1 MRPRVLA
8 LISCPGDRSA
18 LERWLAGRYEL
29 TDKWPGDGQIVDAC
43 LVDEEAFARFEKE
56 IHAMRVQTVPLTI
69 PVVLLVS
76 TRCGSRRNG
85 AAHPDVDARVGTPL
99 TAGALLATLD
109 QVMGLHRRSCQIEGR
124 RQFLQG
130 LLDQTLVG
138 IYLVVADRIVYANA
152 GALQMFGRTLAELSA
167 DDALTPFEAGD
178 RPRIHALRAPGRL
191 QDALPEQ
198 VRITRPDG
206 HTVTVEL
213 QELLIE
219 HEGQAALCG
228 TMIDVQRRLEAEHA
242 RLEAARRE
250 QATRL
255 ELDASQ
261 QEVLLHKRLF
271 DAVSH
276 ELRTPLMELRG
287 YAEMCEEG
295 PACDRAAYL
304 AAIAAS
310 VDRLEHL
317 VENLLQYTRFES
329 DLETFR
335 PEAVDPDELVRRLC
349 ERFARHHPDLTVTI
363 GADRLTG
370 PFTVRAD
377 GRLLE
382 LLLTNLLEETL
393 RRSRAGST
401 VHIEMTRER
410 DLWCCKLRS
419 PRSPGSPPRGGEI
432 PDRHPMIDDLG
443 TLGVARHINDRIL
456 RLHGARV
463 ETGTEDGQTC
473 VSLRVPVRQG
483 ETEGPS
489 A

>member
-1 MRPRVLA
+1 MA

-18 LERWLAGRYEL
+18 IERWLDGRYEL
-29 TDKWPGDGQIVDAC
+29 TGEWPDDGQVVDAC
-43 LVDEEAFARFEKE
+43 LVDEEAFARFEND
-56 IHAMRVQTVPLTI
+56 IHALRVRTVPLTT
-69 PVVLLVS
+69 PVVLLES
-76 TRCGSRRNG
+76 TRHGSRRNG

-99 TAGALLATLD
+99 TAGSLLTTLD

-167 DDALTPFEAGD
+167 DDALAPFEAGD
-178 RPRIHALRAPGRL
+178 RPRIQALRGTGRL
-191 QDALPEQ
+191 RDALPEQ
-198 VRITRPDG
+198 VRISRPDG
-206 HTVTVEL
+206 RTVTVEL

-228 TMIDVQRRLEAEHA
+228 TMIDVQRRLEAERA

-295 PACDRAAYL
+295 PACDRATYL

-317 VENLLQYTRFES
+317 VENLLQYTRFET

-335 PEAVDPDELVRRLC
+335 PEAVDPEDVVRRLC
-349 ERFARHHPDLTVTI
+349 ERLARHHPGLTVTI
-363 GADRLTG
+363 GADHRTG

-382 LLLTNLLEETL
+382 LLLTNLLEETM

-401 VHIEMTRER
+401 VQIELTRDR
-410 DLWCCKLRS
+410 DLWCCTL
-419 PRSPGSPPRGGEI
+419 RSPGSPGSPLPGGTV
-432 PDRHPMIDDLG
+432 PDGHPMIDDLG

-463 ETGTEDGQTC
+463 EMGTEDGLIC
-473 VSLRVPVRQG
+473 VSLRLPVRQ
-483 ETEGPS
+483 EPTDGPS
-489 A
+489 D